1 MGAQWKHAGK
11 VEGAAAKGAKVHK
24 IAKEIQVAS
33 KMGGPDPAYNA
44 RLRAAVEAARKAS
57 VNKDTIE
64 RAIKKGAGL
73 LDDGSSFENVVFEGF
88 APHKVPVIVECVT
101 DNRNRTSSEVR
112 TLFRKGQLGAM
123 GSVTWMFDK
132 LGSIE
137 ATLPDKTKDIEEVA
151 IEAGAQNVEALEKGE
166 IPEGSIGARFYT
178 DPTDLDAVNKC
189 LTAAGWVITQSEI
202 SFVAKNSVEVTPE
215 QLKEV
220 SEFLSE
226 LDDFEDVHRIY
237 TALK

>member
-11 VEGAAAKGAKVHK
+11 AESNAAKGAKIHK
-24 IAKEIQVAS
+24 MTKEIQVAS

-57 VNKDTIE
+57 VTRDTIE

-73 LDDGSSFENVVFEGF
+73 LDDGSSFETLVFEGF
-88 APHKVPVIVECVT
+88 APHKVPVIVECLT
-101 DNRNRTSSEVR
+101 DNRNRTSSEIKA
-112 TLFRKGQLGAM
+112 LFRKGQLGAI

-137 ATLPDKTKDIEEVA
+137 ATLPNKSKDIEEVA
-151 IEAGAQNVEALEKGE
+151 IEAGAQNVEPLEKHE
-166 IPEGSIGARFYT
+166 VSEDHIGARFYT
-178 DPTDLDAVNKC
+178 EPSDLDSVNKY
-189 LTAAGWVITQSEI
+189 LSGAGWVITQSEI
-202 SFVAKNSVEVTPE
+202 SYVAKNFMDLSSEHK
-215 QLKEV
+215 KEV
-220 SEFLSE
+220 VEFLSAIDE
-226 LDDFEDVHRIY
+226 FEDVHRIY